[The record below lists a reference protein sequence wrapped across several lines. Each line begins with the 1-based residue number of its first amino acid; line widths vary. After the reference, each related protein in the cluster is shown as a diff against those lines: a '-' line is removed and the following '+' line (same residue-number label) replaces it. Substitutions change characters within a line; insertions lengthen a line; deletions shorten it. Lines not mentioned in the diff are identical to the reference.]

1 MREPRV
7 YTGQGL
13 DTGKEIELGPA
24 AVHRLSR
31 VLRLLPGDP
40 IRLFNGNGAEY
51 QASIAEISNNTA
63 RAEVGVVAVTEPTP
77 KLTLNLLLGISKGE
91 HMDFAIRKAVELGVS
106 YIRPLQCT
114 RSVVRLKGER
124 LERRLVHWRGILVS
138 ACEQS
143 GRCRLPVIDDPETFS
158 PALDDC
164 DADCRLVMHHRG
176 SLSLERIVRP
186 ARTLDLL
193 IGPEG
198 GLESSELELAQGRGF
213 IPLRLGPRIMRTET
227 APLAALA
234 AIQMLWGD
242 FRTD

>member
-7 YTGQGL
+7 YIGRDL
-13 DTGKEIELGPA
+13 DTGREIELGQVSA
-24 AVHRLSR
+24 YHLSR
-31 VLRLLPGDP
+31 VLRLRPGDP
-40 IRLFNGNGAEY
+40 IRLFNGNGEEY
-51 QASIAEISNNTA
+51 RASITDVSKNAM
-63 RAEVGVVAVTEPTP
+63 RAEVGVLAVYEQTP
-77 KLTLNLLLGISKGE
+77 KFALNLLLGISKGE
-91 HMDFAIRKAVELGVS
+91 RMDFTIQKAVELGIS
-106 YIRPLQCT
+106 RIRPLHCT

-124 LERRLVHWRGILVS
+124 LERRLVHWRRILVS

-143 GRCRLPVIDDPETFS
+143 GRCRLPVIDGPEAFP

-164 DADCRLVMHHRG
+164 DGDCRLVMHHRG
-176 SLSLERIVRP
+176 TRGLERIDKP
-186 ARTLDLL
+186 ARSLDLL

-198 GLESSELELAQGRGF
+198 GLEPSELELAQGRGF